1 MFSGEEQP
9 VEERISEPGADL
21 EDFSRP
27 RRVVPGIDEGLG
39 GPVAV
44 EQVLLV
50 QVVVCVTR
58 IEIPQLFFAL
68 VFVGRAMS
76 GFAGDQRDGNYRA
89 GEDAEHDTLIGH
101 PRLIV
106 GALPDLAKRR
116 GAARRGGGGLFF
128 DPEAL
133 LHIAEALY
141 GGVHAHR
148 ADLVLGMSVL
158 GLAIRRELYVH
169 AGPDAG

>member
-1 MFSGEEQP
+1 MFSGEDQP
-9 VEERISEPGADL
+9 VEERISELRADL
-21 EDFSRP
+21 EDFPRP

-58 IEIPQLFFAL
+58 IEIPQLSFAL
-68 VFVGRAMS
+68 AFGGRAM
-76 GFAGDQRDGNYRA
+76 GGLAGDQWGTDYRA
-89 GEDAEHDTLIGH
+89 GEDAEYDALIAD

-106 GALPDLAKRR
+106 GALPYLAERR
-116 GAARRGGGGLFF
+116 GAAIRSGGGLFL

-133 LHIAEALY
+133 LHVAEALY

-148 ADLVLGMSVL
+148 ADLLV
-158 GLAIRRELYVH
+158 
-169 AGPDAG
+169 